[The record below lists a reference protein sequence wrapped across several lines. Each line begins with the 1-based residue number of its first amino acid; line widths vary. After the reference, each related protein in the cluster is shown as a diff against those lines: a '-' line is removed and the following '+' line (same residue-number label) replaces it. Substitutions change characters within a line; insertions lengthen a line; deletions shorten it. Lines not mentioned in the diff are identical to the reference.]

1 MASFS
6 GVFFSSIIFKLEMA
20 FFFFLFWRSFDT
32 FAHANAFGYFWAGVP
47 FILLLLN

>member
-6 GVFFSSIIFKLEMA
+6 GVSFLLLFSNLRWR
-20 FFFFLFWRSFDT
+20 FFFFWFWRSFDT

>member
-6 GVFFSSIIFKLEMA
+6 GVSFLLLFSNLRRRFL
-20 FFFFLFWRSFDT
+20 FFFFGGVLT
-32 FAHANAFGYFWAGVP
+32 LFAHANAFGYFWAGVP